1 MNKQVSMLAGVGL
14 GAGLMYFLDPDGGR
28 RRRRTAID
36 KCRALQRDTAWNI
49 RGVAQNAS
57 NHVRGAVHETL
68 HLLDRDPVTDEVLVE
83 RVRAALG
90 RATSQPR
97 AIEVSVHDG
106 QVVLTGRALASE
118 MPEILREA
126 SRVRG
131 VAAVQNELEVDEPQ
145 GIPSLQGH

>member
-14 GAGLMYFLDPDGGR
+14 GAGLMYFLDPEGGR
-28 RRRRTAID
+28 RRRRLAID

-49 RGVAQNAS
+49 RGAAQNAS

-68 HLLDRDPVTDEVLVE
+68 HLLDRDPVADEVLVE

-90 RATSQPR
+90 RATSHPR
-97 AIEVSVHDG
+97 AIDVFAHDG
-106 QVVLTGRALASE
+106 QVVLKGTALADE
-118 MPEILREA
+118 APAILREA

-131 VAAVQNELEVDEPQ
+131 VAAVENGLDVQEQPQ
-145 GIPSLQGH
+145 PSLQGN